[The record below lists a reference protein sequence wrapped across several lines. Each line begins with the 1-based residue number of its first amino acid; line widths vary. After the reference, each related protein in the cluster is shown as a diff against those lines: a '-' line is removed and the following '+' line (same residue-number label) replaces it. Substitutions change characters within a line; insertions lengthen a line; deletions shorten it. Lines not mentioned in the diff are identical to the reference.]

1 MSSGPAFDW
10 NDLKTFLAVA
20 RNGSTLAAAKI
31 LGVNQ
36 TTVARRLEALETA
49 LGLKLFERDQTGS
62 RISEAGQDLVAAAER
77 VEQAAHDLGSRAAA
91 RGRGLVETVRLTTVE
106 LLSNLIVT
114 PGLAEFR
121 RQYPRIKI
129 DQVLSNDQLDL
140 QAGQADVAIR
150 TAITLEDSNL
160 VARKIAEFDFALYAS
175 RDYLLRRGMPAS
187 MEDLRNHDLIG
198 DDPGSRPL
206 PAVSVVADLLPG
218 VNFTARCNSLTN
230 LQHAL
235 RAGLGV
241 APFACMVADVDP
253 DLVRCVELP
262 GVTASG
268 WVVTTP
274 ALKDAPRVRAFI
286 DFMVPYFIA
295 SHRALLEKG
304 RINQQAAQAFL
315 AAAWADQAEA

>member
-20 RNGSTLAAAKI
+20 RNGSTLAAAKV

-36 TTVARRLEALETA
+36 TTVARRLEALESA
-49 LGLKLFERDQTGS
+49 LRLKLVERDQTGS
-62 RISEAGQDLVAAAER
+62 RLSEDGHDLLAAAGR
-77 VEQAAHDLGSRAAA
+77 VEQAAEELASRAAA
-91 RGRGLVETVRLTTVE
+91 RGRGMAETVRLTTVE
-106 LLSNLIVT
+106 ILSNLIVT

-121 RQYPRIKI
+121 RQYPHIKV

-140 QAGQADVAIR
+140 EAGHADVAIR
-150 TAITLEDSNL
+150 TAITLEDSDL
-160 VARKIAEFDFALYAS
+160 VARKIADFDFALYAS
-175 RDYLLRRGMPAS
+175 RDYLLRRGLPDS
-187 MEDLRNHDLIG
+187 IEDLRNHDLIG

-206 PAVSVVADLLPG
+206 PAVSVVEGLLPG
-218 VNFTARCNSLTN
+218 ISYVARCNSLTN

-241 APFACMVADVDP
+241 APFACMVADIDP
-253 DLVRCVELP
+253 ELVRCLELP

-274 ALKDAPRVRAFI
+274 ALKDSPRVRAFI
-286 DFMVPYFIA
+286 DFMVPYFTA

-304 RINQQAAQAFL
+304 RLTQDAARASL
-315 AAAWADQAEA
+315 AAARAAAD